1 MSRRWRWSLVVIV
14 AAAVLGSFL
23 PGALLGAQT
32 PARSVPALAADPPLA
47 PNGCFIASCGK
58 GSPAPA
64 TPTLTLAAVVALSA
78 GAIALAAR
86 AGRIRRPRLSSRL
99 PRGTALTLFHP
110 PQFS

>member
-1 MSRRWRWSLVVIV
+1 VIV

-32 PARSVPALAADPPLA
+32 PVRSVPSLAADPPLA

-64 TPTLTLAAVVALSA
+64 TPTLTLAVAVALSA
-78 GAIALAAR
+78 AAIALAAGAR
-86 AGRIRRPRLSSRL
+86 RIRRTRLNVSL
-99 PRGTALTLFHP
+99 PRGMALTLFHP